1 MNIEL
6 SQKAKQY
13 VDNSTKGILGLSQEE
28 GGGINNIFFLS
39 SPLPFQAFRK
49 WWYLPHCYL
58 VIELGWTSEKRKKNS
73 DLKYQNI
80 FLAKSN
86 NIAKQKT
93 SLQDLCNM
101 LPFINGN
108 LDRYFF
114 CSFAIFFLSFRSYCK
129 ALQYKKTAFFWKNF
143 KWYIL
148 NKYFVESWVKD

>member
-1 MNIEL
+1 MTINNFLKIWMIFVNEYRIVPKSKTIRRQL
-6 SQKAKQY
+6 YQGDSRIKP
-13 VDNSTKGILGLSQEE
+13 
-28 GGGINNIFFLS
+28 GGGGGGFKNIFFLS
-39 SPLPFQAFRK
+39 PPLPFQAFRK

-114 CSFAIFFLSFRSYCK
+114 FPLGAIAKLCNIRKLPFFGRILSDTS
-129 ALQYKKTAFFWKNF
+129 
-143 KWYIL
+143 
-148 NKYFVESWVKD
+148 